1 MKISDFSSFFVLILR
16 LSTISKRIQQCQWLL
31 STGNKGDE
39 TTENIH
45 LLSLNPHLTTG
56 HKLKI
61 IGKVKS
67 CLPSIRYK
75 AYGDTDKHPAVQLD
89 TNRDQ
94 IGKHARKNLVRMGSK
109 QLGPCCFVSRS
120 SHTSPAT
127 TQRRSCLTPGNLFLL
142 LSSVGHGE
150 SSMAWSFCFELFR
163 KNDIWKPRRAGE
175 QDPLPWNEQGK
186 VHTCSN
192 FSCPRSEV

>member
-1 MKISDFSSFFVLILR
+1 M
-16 LSTISKRIQQCQWLL
+16 
-31 STGNKGDE
+31 
-39 TTENIH
+39 
-45 LLSLNPHLTTG
+45 LSLNPHLTTG

-94 IGKHARKNLVRMGSK
+94 IGKHARKNLVRMGSQ

-127 TQRRSCLTPGNLFLL
+127 TQTSSCLTPGNLFLL

-150 SSMAWSFCFELFR
+150 SSMAWSFCFELFG
-163 KNDIWKPRRAGE
+163 KNYIWKPRRAGSSPMKWAG
-175 QDPLPWNEQGK
+175 QGSHMQQLHLPTFRSVTILK
-186 VHTCSN
+186 ADHT
-192 FSCPRSEV
+192 SENLRRKRDKNLIMRETTDSEIKETALA